1 VYGYLANALYLF
13 SEVVMQYQLDIFLT
27 SLNQFWLQL
36 VNFVPKLLAV
46 VVILFLGWM
55 VAKLVRTAIKRVLD
69 LIQFDKFA
77 QKSGLEAFM
86 NSGNVNVTLSGIIS
100 QVMYWLVI
108 IMFVITGANTLGLS
122 EVANLL
128 HDFASYLPRII
139 LAILVMIF
147 GTLLARF
154 INRLVFAWLHSI
166 KFERALVVSTSV
178 EYGIQILA
186 LFVALEQLGIG
197 VQLIHSLFVIVFG
210 AIFFA
215 LALAFGLGGRDW
227 AAKVIEELSNKQ
239 KGKDKIK

>member
-1 VYGYLANALYLF
+1 
-13 SEVVMQYQLDIFLT
+13 MQYQLDIFLT
-27 SLNQFWLQL
+27 SLNQFWVQL
-36 VNFVPKLLAV
+36 VNFVAIVLAV
-46 VVILFLGWM
+46 IVILFLGSLI
-55 VAKLVRTAIKRVLD
+55 AKIVRTAVKRLLE
-69 LIQFDKFA
+69 LIQFYKFA
-77 QKSGLEAFM
+77 QKSGLEAFIS
-86 NSGNVNVTLSGIIS
+86 SGSVNVTLSGIIS

-108 IMFVITGANTLGLS
+108 ILSVNTGANMLGLN

-128 HDFASYLPRII
+128 HDLASYLPRII

-215 LALAFGLGGRDW
+215 LALAFGLGGREW
-227 AAKVIEELSNKQ
+227 AAKVIEDMSNKN
-239 KGKDKIK
+239 K